1 MRKSVF
7 LISALFAISLGAYAQ
22 NDDMYFT
29 PTKTPKVKK
38 EQLLKVQEGIYEK
51 SDDDVYSAEDYNNK
65 NYSEAEVDAYNRRGY
80 KVGKDTLYIGD
91 GDMAFPI
98 IGDGVTVGMIGGGTD
113 LVFRLVPGVAQVGTA
128 EDT

>member
-38 EQLLKVQEGIYEK
+38 EQL
-51 SDDDVYSAEDYNNK
+51 
-65 NYSEAEVDAYNRRGY
+65 
-80 KVGKDTLYIGD
+80 
-91 GDMAFPI
+91 
-98 IGDGVTVGMIGGGTD
+98 
-113 LVFRLVPGVAQVGTA
+113 
-128 EDT
+128 